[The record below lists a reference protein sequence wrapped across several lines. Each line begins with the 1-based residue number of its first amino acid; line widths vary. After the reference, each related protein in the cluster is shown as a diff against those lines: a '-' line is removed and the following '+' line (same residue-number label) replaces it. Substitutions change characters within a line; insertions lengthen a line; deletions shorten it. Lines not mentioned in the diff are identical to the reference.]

1 MTNFLPDT
9 PDPDSTRLTATSE
22 LSWLHTRPPT
32 CRWTFPL
39 APRVSAEMLGLAT
52 SGFLIPLLKNPH
64 CYPAPLPL
72 LGSGLLSHLLLP
84 KTEVLLHPLLPSPFS
99 STPLHPLNPSA
110 PRQGARWVTEK
121 CWCRGSGVG
130 GGVKGDG
137 QGLSSGFL
145 ESSIT

>member
-1 MTNFLPDT
+1 
-9 PDPDSTRLTATSE
+9 
-22 LSWLHTRPPT
+22 
-32 CRWTFPL
+32 
-39 APRVSAEMLGLAT
+39 MLGLAT

-121 CWCRGSGVG
+121 CWCWGVRGWGRCKGRWAGPELWVSGEQHYLSRAGEGYVCCQ
-130 GGVKGDG
+130 V
-137 QGLSSGFL
+137 QGICFPSQWFKLMGEKKRAVSVL
-145 ESSIT
+145 ICLR